1 MKKEEFAT
9 YLNEQP
15 SIIFGRTGRELMI
28 IAIGLSISYL
38 LWGDLNTSFPSANV
52 GVMFLKVAASVVPG
66 IIGLIVALTKIAS
79 RPLEEWAFIGLFY
92 LLIPK
97 VYIYMPI
104 DVEEPDDKEEG
115 NKQKQLAHANDETD
129 DDY

>member
-15 SIIFGRTGRELMI
+15 SIIFGRTGRELMV

-38 LWGDLNTSFPSANV
+38 VWGRLNAVLPSANV
-52 GVMFLKVAASVVPG
+52 GGLIIKIAASAIPG

-92 LLIPK
+92 VLIPK

-104 DVEEPDDKEEG
+104 DVEESGEKEDDT
-115 NKQKQLAHANDETD
+115 KQKQLVSQNDETD

>member
-15 SIIFGRTGRELMI
+15 SIIFGRTGRELMVV
-28 IAIGLSISYL
+28 AIGLSISYL
-38 LWGDLNTSFPSANV
+38 VWGKLNAYLPSANA
-52 GVMFLKVAASVVPG
+52 GVLILKIGASAIPSIV
-66 IIGLIVALTKIAS
+66 GLIVALTKIAS

-97 VYIYMPI
+97 VYIYMAI
-104 DVEEPDDKEEG
+104 DVEELGEKEE
-115 NKQKQLAHANDETD
+115 NAKQEQLADQSDETD
-129 DDY
+129 DYY

>member
-15 SIIFGRTGRELMI
+15 TIIFGRTGRELMVV
-28 IAIGLSISYL
+28 AIGLSISYL
-38 LWGDLNTSFPSANV
+38 VWEKLNAVLPPASTGALV
-52 GVMFLKVAASVVPG
+52 LKVAASVIPG
-66 IIGLIVALTKIAS
+66 IIGLVVALTKIAT

-104 DVEEPDDKEEG
+104 DV
-115 NKQKQLAHANDETD
+115 TR
-129 DDY
+129 